1 MKTRRELFE
10 RDLHVTQSRQPV
22 VAINTELAHWLDNDK
37 QKEKNPE
44 IQHKLATE
52 RAWIKLGPKILRSQ
66 EKAGDIM

>member
-37 QKEKNPE
+37 QK
-44 IQHKLATE
+44 
-52 RAWIKLGPKILRSQ
+52 
-66 EKAGDIM
+66 